1 MNMQF
6 PFSAKR
12 AGLKKPRANV
22 ALRILLM
29 TDGLVVFSAAM
40 LGPIYA
46 LFVHD
51 IGGDILD
58 TGLAAGVFTATAG
71 IVVFLSGRF
80 SDRVKEAEIVV
91 ASGYAIMATGFFG
104 YLVVQSVAEL
114 LIVQVIIGFGQAL
127 CSPSFDALYSKHVD
141 PGKSGT
147 QWGAWESMNYF
158 AAAFG
163 ALAGSTVAS
172 LFGFPALF
180 VVMGCLAYT
189 SALYIYFLPR
199 KLL

>member
-1 MNMQF
+1 MQF
-6 PFSAKR
+6 LLPTDRK
-12 AGLKKPRANV
+12 GLKKGKQNM
-22 ALRILLM
+22 ALRILLI

-46 LFVHD
+46 LFVQD

-80 SDRVKEAEIVV
+80 SDRIRESELIV
-91 ASGYAIMATGFFG
+91 ATGYAIMGIGFFSYTWVG
-104 YLVVQSVAEL
+104 TVVHL

-127 CSPSFDALYSKHVD
+127 CSPSFDALYSKHLD
-141 PGKSGT
+141 PERSGS

-158 AAAFG
+158 AVAFG
-163 ALAGSTVAS
+163 ALAGSAVVS
-172 LFGFPALF
+172 LFGFQALF
-180 VVMGCLAYT
+180 VAMGCFAWT

-199 KLL
+199 RVL